1 MWPERRGK
9 EGCVARE
16 EGCGGRVDRRAQ
28 RTGLSEL
35 GELRRERGRNHQ
47 KQEKDT
53 IWLHFFIT
61 LAAEWK
67 STKEGP
73 EGSRECSQEA
83 PHPSSTGVT
92 RTWTEGVPGVG
103 V

>member
-1 MWPERRGK
+1 M
-9 EGCVARE
+9 ARE

-73 EGSRECSQEA
+73 EGSRERCQEVVRQA
-83 PHPSSTGVT
+83 ERDDREERWCQSENT
-92 RTWTEGVPGVG
+92 
-103 V
+103 